1 MGSGILGTGVS
12 GLLAAQH
19 GLQTTEHNIANANTP
34 GYTRQRVIQGSNP
47 GVNTGSGFLGQGT
60 NVATIERVYSSFLA
74 EQVDRSQSGVSQ
86 LDTYVA
92 QIRQI
97 DNLLGDSSAGLSPA
111 LQGFFDGV
119 AQVAAN
125 PSHLP
130 SRQALI
136 ANAQGLST
144 RYQSL
149 GTQLAQM
156 YDGINGQIRDSVKAI
171 NSYAE
176 QIASLNEQIGL
187 AQAATGHSANDLLD
201 SRDNLVAELNKLIRA
216 KSTTNGD
223 GSINV
228 FVGNGQQLVVGSQS
242 IGLAITVAGTDPS
255 RLVVGLKSGAAV
267 REMPESLLSGGALGG
282 LLAFRS
288 ESLDRVSSDLG
299 RNAVSLA
306 LTVNAQSALG
316 QDLLGQSLLSPPPS
330 GFTPELFAVGEP
342 GVRADSRN
350 PPGSPTVSATFT
362 TPVPYNGNFYTDLVA
377 SDYRLTSDGAS
388 VTLTRLTDDRRWTA
402 ADLAGLDAQLQ
413 TDPQGFSLAS
423 SAPLPA
429 GASYLVQPTRDAAR
443 RIAVNPAVVADP
455 RLLTAAAPI
464 RTSLG
469 AANTG
474 SATISPGSVGP
485 GYESLGA
492 ALPLAVLYENGQ
504 LRNFPAGTRVSI
516 NGGTPQLI
524 GSPASV
530 VPYTS
535 GATITLVGT
544 SASSPPTG
552 ISFSI
557 SGSPNNGD
565 RFVLAG
571 NSGATADGRNV
582 LALAELQT
590 RDTMSGRT
598 VSFQESYAQLVS
610 DNGNRTRQ
618 AQIGAAAQNSLL
630 KQARESRDSLS
641 GVNLDEEAANLIRYQ
656 QAYQASAKALQIA
669 TNLFDTILDLAAR

>member
-34 GYTRQRVIQGSNP
+34 GYTRQRVLQGSNA

-60 NVATIERVYSSFLA
+60 HVATIERVYSRFLT
-74 EQVDRSQSGVSQ
+74 EQVDRSQSGASQ
-86 LDTYVA
+86 LNTYAA
-92 QIRQI
+92 QIKQI
-97 DNLLGDSSAGLSPA
+97 DNLLADSSAGLSPA

-130 SRQALI
+130 SRQTLVS
-136 ANAQGLST
+136 NAQGLSA

-149 GTQLAQM
+149 GTQLVQM
-156 YDGINGQIRDSVKAI
+156 YDGINGEIRDSVKAI

-176 QIASLNEQIGL
+176 QIALLNEQIGL
-187 AQAATGHSANDLLD
+187 AQASTGHSANDLLD
-201 SRDNLVAELNKLIRA
+201 SRDHLVAELNTLIRA
-216 KSTTNGD
+216 RSSTNGD

-242 IGLAITVAGTDPS
+242 IGLAVTASASDST
-255 RLVVGLKSGAAV
+255 RLVVGVKSRTGV
-267 REMPESLLSGGALGG
+267 QEMPESLINGGALGG

-299 RNAVSLA
+299 RSAVSLA
-306 LTVNAQSALG
+306 LTLNAQSALG

-330 GFTPELFAVGEP
+330 GFTSEMFTVAEP

-350 PPGSPTVSATFT
+350 PAGSPTVTAAFT
-362 TPVPYNGNFYTDLVA
+362 TPVPFSGNFYTNLVA

-388 VTLTRLTDDRRWTA
+388 VTLTRLADERQWTA
-402 ADLAGLDAQLQ
+402 ADLTALDVQLQ
-413 TDPQGFSLAS
+413 SEPQGFSLAS

-443 RIAVNPAVVADP
+443 KITVNPAVVADP
-455 RLLTAAAPI
+455 RLIPAAAPI
-464 RTSLG
+464 RTSAG
-469 AANTG
+469 ASNTG
-474 SATISPGSVGP
+474 SAQISPGSVGP
-485 GYESLGA
+485 GYDALGA
-492 ALPLAVLYENGQ
+492 ALPLAVVYENGQ
-504 LRNFPAGTRVSI
+504 LRNFPAGTQVSI
-516 NGGTPQLI
+516 DGGAPQLI
-524 GSPASV
+524 ASTASV
-530 VPYTS
+530 VPYAS
-535 GATITLVGT
+535 GASVTLVG
-544 SASSPPTG
+544 SATTTPPSG
-552 ISFSI
+552 ITFSI
-557 SGSPNNGD
+557 SGVPNNGD
-565 RFVLAG
+565 RFVLAR
-571 NSGATADGRNV
+571 NAGATADGRNV

-590 RDTMSGRT
+590 RDTMSGKT
-598 VSFQESYAQLVS
+598 ASFQESYAQLVS
-610 DNGNRTRQ
+610 ENGNRTRQ
-618 AQIGAAAQNSLL
+618 AQIGGEAQQALL
-630 KQARESRDSLS
+630 KQAQESRDSLS

-669 TNLFDTILDLAAR
+669 TSLFDTILDLAGR

>member
-34 GYTRQRVIQGSNP
+34 GYTRQRVLQGSNA

-60 NVATIERVYSSFLA
+60 HVATIERVYSRFLT
-74 EQVDRSQSGVSQ
+74 EQVDRSQSGASQ
-86 LDTYVA
+86 LNTYAA
-92 QIRQI
+92 QIKQI
-97 DNLLGDSSAGLSPA
+97 DNLLADSSAGLSPA

-130 SRQALI
+130 SRQTLVS
-136 ANAQGLST
+136 NAQGLSA

-156 YDGINGQIRDSVKAI
+156 YDGINGEIRDSVKAI

-176 QIASLNEQIGL
+176 QIALLNEQIGL
-187 AQAATGHSANDLLD
+187 AQASTGHSANDLLD
-201 SRDNLVAELNKLIRA
+201 SRDHLVAELNTLIRA
-216 KSTTNGD
+216 RSSTNGD

-242 IGLAITVAGTDPS
+242 IGLAVTASASDST
-255 RLVVGLKSGAAV
+255 RLVVGVKSRTGV
-267 REMPESLLSGGALGG
+267 QEMPESLINGGALGG

-299 RNAVSLA
+299 RSAVSLA
-306 LTVNAQSALG
+306 LTLNAQSALG

-330 GFTPELFAVGEP
+330 GFTSEMFTVAEP

-350 PPGSPTVSATFT
+350 PAGSPTVTAAFT
-362 TPVPYNGNFYTDLVA
+362 TPVPFSGNFYTNLVA

-388 VTLTRLTDDRRWTA
+388 VTLTRLADERQWTA
-402 ADLAGLDAQLQ
+402 ADLTALDVQLQ
-413 TDPQGFSLAS
+413 SEPQGFSLAS

-443 RIAVNPAVVADP
+443 KITVNPAVVADP
-455 RLLTAAAPI
+455 RLIPAAAPI
-464 RTSLG
+464 RTSAG
-469 AANTG
+469 ASNTG
-474 SATISPGSVGP
+474 SAQISPGSVGP
-485 GYESLGA
+485 GYDALGA
-492 ALPLAVLYENGQ
+492 VLPLAVVYENGQ
-504 LRNFPAGTRVSI
+504 LRNFPAGTQVSI
-516 NGGTPQLI
+516 DGGAPQLI
-524 GSPASV
+524 ASTASV
-530 VPYTS
+530 VPYAS
-535 GATITLVGT
+535 GASVTLVG
-544 SASSPPTG
+544 SATTTPPSG
-552 ISFSI
+552 ITFSI
-557 SGSPNNGD
+557 SGVPNNGD
-565 RFVLAG
+565 RFVLAR
-571 NSGATADGRNV
+571 NAGATADGRNV

-590 RDTMSGRT
+590 RDTMSGKT
-598 VSFQESYAQLVS
+598 ASFQESYAQLVS
-610 DNGNRTRQ
+610 ENGNRTRQ
-618 AQIGAAAQNSLL
+618 AQIGGEAQQALL
-630 KQARESRDSLS
+630 KQAQESRDSLS

-669 TNLFDTILDLAAR
+669 TSLFDTILDLAGR

>member
-34 GYTRQRVIQGSNP
+34 GYTRQRVLQGSNA

-60 NVATIERVYSSFLA
+60 HVATIERVYSRFLT
-74 EQVDRSQSGVSQ
+74 EQVDRSQSGASQ
-86 LDTYVA
+86 LNTYAA
-92 QIRQI
+92 QIKQI
-97 DNLLGDSSAGLSPA
+97 DNLLADSSAGLSPA

-130 SRQALI
+130 SRQTLVS
-136 ANAQGLST
+136 NAQGLSA

-156 YDGINGQIRDSVKAI
+156 YDGINGEIRDSVKAI

-176 QIASLNEQIGL
+176 QIALLNEQIGL
-187 AQAATGHSANDLLD
+187 AQASTGHSANDLLD
-201 SRDNLVAELNKLIRA
+201 SRDHLVAELNTLIRA
-216 KSTTNGD
+216 RSSTNGD

-242 IGLAITVAGTDPS
+242 IGLAVTASASDST
-255 RLVVGLKSGAAV
+255 RLVVGVKSRTGV
-267 REMPESLLSGGALGG
+267 QEMPELLINGGALGG

-299 RNAVSLA
+299 RSAVSLA
-306 LTVNAQSALG
+306 LTLNAQSALG

-330 GFTPELFAVGEP
+330 GFTSEMFTVAEP

-350 PPGSPTVSATFT
+350 PAGSPTVTAAFT
-362 TPVPYNGNFYTDLVA
+362 TPVPFSGNFYTNLVA

-388 VTLTRLTDDRRWTA
+388 VTLTRLADERQWTA
-402 ADLAGLDAQLQ
+402 ADLTALDVQLQ
-413 TDPQGFSLAS
+413 SEPQGFSLAS

-443 RIAVNPAVVADP
+443 KITVNPAVVADP
-455 RLLTAAAPI
+455 RLIPAAAPI
-464 RTSLG
+464 RTSAG
-469 AANTG
+469 ASNTG
-474 SATISPGSVGP
+474 SAQISPGSVGP
-485 GYESLGA
+485 GYDALGA
-492 ALPLAVLYENGQ
+492 VLPLAVVYENGQ
-504 LRNFPAGTRVSI
+504 LRNFPAGTQVSI
-516 NGGTPQLI
+516 DGGAPQLI
-524 GSPASV
+524 ASTASV
-530 VPYTS
+530 VPYAS
-535 GATITLVGT
+535 GASVTLVG
-544 SASSPPTG
+544 SATTTPPSG
-552 ISFSI
+552 ITFSI
-557 SGSPNNGD
+557 SGVPNNGD
-565 RFVLAG
+565 RFVLAR
-571 NSGATADGRNV
+571 NAGATADGRNV

-590 RDTMSGRT
+590 RDTMSGKT
-598 VSFQESYAQLVS
+598 ASFQESYAQLVS
-610 DNGNRTRQ
+610 ENGNRTRQ
-618 AQIGAAAQNSLL
+618 AQIGGEAQQALL
-630 KQARESRDSLS
+630 KQAQESRDSLS

-669 TNLFDTILDLAAR
+669 TSLFDTILDLAGR

>member
-1 MGSGILGTGVS
+1 MGSGILGAGVS

-60 NVATIERVYSSFLA
+60 RVTTIERVYSSFLT

-86 LDTYVA
+86 LDAYVT
-92 QIRQI
+92 QIKQI
-97 DNLLGDSSAGLSPA
+97 DNLLADSSAGLSPA
-111 LQGFFDGV
+111 LQDFFDGV

-125 PSHLP
+125 PSQMP
-130 SRQALI
+130 SRQTLI
-136 ANAQGLST
+136 SNAQGLSA

-156 YDGINGQIRDSVKAI
+156 YDSINGEIRDSVTAI

-187 AQAATGHSANDLLD
+187 AEASTGHTANDLLD
-201 SRDNLVAELNKLIRA
+201 ARDNLVAELNKLVRA
-216 KSTTNGD
+216 RTSTD
-223 GSINV
+223 GGGGINV
-228 FVGNGQQLVVGSQS
+228 FIGNGQQLVVGSQS
-242 IGLAITVAGTDPS
+242 IGLATTVSASDPT
-255 RLVVGLKSGAAV
+255 RLVVGLKSGVGV
-267 REMPESLLSGGALGG
+267 REMPESLITGGSLGG

-330 GFTPELFAVGEP
+330 GFTPALFTVGEP
-342 GVRADSRN
+342 GVRADNRN
-350 PPGSPTVSATFT
+350 PPGSPTVSAAFT
-362 TPVPYNGNFYTDLVA
+362 TPLPFSGNFYTDLVA
-377 SDYRLTSDGAS
+377 SDYQLTSDGAS
-388 VTLTRLTDDRRWTA
+388 VTLTRLADERQWTA
-402 ADLAGLDAQLQ
+402 ADLVGLDAQLQ
-413 TDPQGFSLAS
+413 SDPQGFSLAS

-443 RIAVNPAVVADP
+443 KIAVNPAVVADP
-455 RLLTAAAPI
+455 RLIPAAAPI
-464 RTSLG
+464 RTGTG

-474 SATISPGSVGP
+474 SAAISPGSNGP
-485 GYESLGA
+485 GYEALGA
-492 ALPLAVLYENGQ
+492 ALPLTVVYENNH
-504 LRNFPAGTRVSI
+504 LRNFPAGTLVSI
-516 NGGTPQLI
+516 DGGTPQLI
-524 GSPASV
+524 ASTASV

-535 GATITLVGT
+535 GASITLVGT
-544 SASSPPTG
+544 SNTSPPAG

-557 SGSPNNGD
+557 SGLPNNGD
-565 RFVLAG
+565 SFVLTR
-571 NSGATADGRNV
+571 NTGASADGRNALV
-582 LALAELQT
+582 LAELQM
-590 RDTMSGRT
+590 RDTMSGKT
-598 VSFQESYAQLVS
+598 ASFQESYAQLVS
-610 DNGNRTRQ
+610 ENGNRTRQ
-618 AQIGAAAQNSLL
+618 AQIGGEAQNSLL

-656 QAYQASAKALQIA
+656 QAYQASARALQIA
-669 TNLFDTILDLAAR
+669 TSLFDTILDLAGG

>member
-34 GYTRQRVIQGSNP
+34 GYTRQRVLQGSNA

-60 NVATIERVYSSFLA
+60 HVATIERVYSRFLT
-74 EQVDRSQSGVSQ
+74 EQVDRSQSGASQ
-86 LDTYVA
+86 LNTYAA
-92 QIRQI
+92 QIKQI
-97 DNLLGDSSAGLSPA
+97 DNLLADSSAGLSPA

-130 SRQALI
+130 SRQTLVS
-136 ANAQGLST
+136 NAQGLSA

-156 YDGINGQIRDSVKAI
+156 YDGINGEIRDSVKAI

-176 QIASLNEQIGL
+176 QIALLNEQIGL
-187 AQAATGHSANDLLD
+187 AQASTGHSANDLLD
-201 SRDNLVAELNKLIRA
+201 SRDHLVAELNTLIRA
-216 KSTTNGD
+216 RSSTNGD

-242 IGLAITVAGTDPS
+242 IGLAVTASASDST
-255 RLVVGLKSGAAV
+255 RLVVGVKSRTGV
-267 REMPESLLSGGALGG
+267 QEMPESLINGGALGG

-306 LTVNAQSALG
+306 LTLNAQSALG

-330 GFTPELFAVGEP
+330 GFTSEMFTVAEP

-350 PPGSPTVSATFT
+350 PAGSPTVTAAFT
-362 TPVPYNGNFYTDLVA
+362 TPVPFSGNFYTNLVA

-388 VTLTRLTDDRRWTA
+388 VTLTRLADERQWTA
-402 ADLAGLDAQLQ
+402 ADLTALDVQLQ
-413 TDPQGFSLAS
+413 SEPQGFSLAS

-443 RIAVNPAVVADP
+443 KITVNPAVVADP
-455 RLLTAAAPI
+455 RLIPAAAPI
-464 RTSLG
+464 RTSAG
-469 AANTG
+469 ASNTG
-474 SATISPGSVGP
+474 SAQISPGSVGP
-485 GYESLGA
+485 GYDALGA
-492 ALPLAVLYENGQ
+492 VLPLAVVYENGQ
-504 LRNFPAGTRVSI
+504 LRNFPAGTQVSI
-516 NGGTPQLI
+516 DGGAPQLI
-524 GSPASV
+524 ASTASV
-530 VPYTS
+530 VPYAS
-535 GATITLVGT
+535 GASVTLVG
-544 SASSPPTG
+544 SATTTPPSG
-552 ISFSI
+552 ITFSI
-557 SGSPNNGD
+557 SGVPNNGD
-565 RFVLAG
+565 RFVLAR
-571 NSGATADGRNV
+571 NAGATADGRNV

-590 RDTMSGRT
+590 RDTMSGKT
-598 VSFQESYAQLVS
+598 ASFQESYAQLVS
-610 DNGNRTRQ
+610 ENGNRTRQ
-618 AQIGAAAQNSLL
+618 AQIGGEAQQALL
-630 KQARESRDSLS
+630 KQAQESRDSLS

-669 TNLFDTILDLAAR
+669 TSLFDTILDLAGR